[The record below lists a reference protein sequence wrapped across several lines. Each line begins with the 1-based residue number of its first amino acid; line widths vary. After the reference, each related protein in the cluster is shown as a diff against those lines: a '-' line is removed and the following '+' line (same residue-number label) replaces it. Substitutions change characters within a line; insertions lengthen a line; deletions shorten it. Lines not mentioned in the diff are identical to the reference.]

1 MYRINRII
9 PAILILMASCQKAPQ
24 RDTAVLSEQVQAIV
38 DLFLRENKEWLS
50 DGNQLVI
57 EGNMEDDK
65 TCFYLNIYE
74 NDSSIFRPYGKY
86 NGIVHYHGYDIL
98 LFGDSWNDSF
108 WKCDTICD
116 IPDKN
121 NPERYGLF
129 YDPIEWNICICCCD
143 TMVNRSESNFSYL
156 SSLPKGTYNRI
167 LCDSLQK
174 IINP

>member
-1 MYRINRII
+1 MDRINRII
-9 PAILILMASCQKAPQ
+9 PVILILMTSCQKAPQ
-24 RDTAVLSEQVQAIV
+24 RDTAILSEQTQAIV
-38 DLFLRENKEWLS
+38 DLFLRENNEWLS
-50 DGNQLVI
+50 EENQLVI
-57 EGNMEDDK
+57 EGYMEDDK

-98 LFGDSWNDSF
+98 LFGDSWNNSF
-108 WKCDTICD
+108 WKCDTIFD
-116 IPDKN
+116 FPDKN
-121 NPERYGLF
+121 NPERYGWF

-143 TMVNRSESNFSYL
+143 TIVNRRESNFSDL